1 MFVRPKKALGQH
13 FLKDHNIARKI
24 VDALEAPANNV
35 LEVGP
40 GTGILTKY
48 LLEKETLNC
57 CFLDTDREA
66 YDYLRKSF
74 SDHTEK
80 FVKADFL
87 EVDPDKFFK
96 GPYSVIG
103 NLPYNIS
110 SQIFFK
116 ILEHRNKVPEV
127 VAMIQ
132 REVADR
138 ISSPPGSK
146 QYGILS
152 VLLQAFYEIDFLF
165 GVNPQVFDPPPKVK
179 SAVIRLKRNNLT
191 DLPCDEKKFFLVV
204 KQAFNYRR
212 KTLRNSLKSIA
223 TKPEVLDRE
232 IFNKRPE
239 QLSTED
245 FQKLTQLLFPNIP
258 Q

>member
-13 FLKDHNIARKI
+13 FLKDQNIARKI
-24 VDALEAPANNV
+24 VTALEAPSNRV
-35 LEVGP
+35 LEIGP
-40 GTGILTKY
+40 GTGILTNY
-48 LLEKETLNC
+48 LLQRENLTC
-57 CFLDTDREA
+57 RFLDTDQES
-66 YDYLRKSF
+66 YDYLKSAF
-74 SDHTEK
+74 KEHAEK
-80 FVKADFL
+80 FIKADFL
-87 EVDPDKFFK
+87 ETDPDKLFE

-116 ILEHRNKVPEV
+116 LLEHRDMVPEV

-152 VLLQAFYEIDFLF
+152 VLLQSFYDIKFLF

-179 SAVIRLKRNNLT
+179 SAVIRLQRNSIKE
-191 DLPCDEKKFFLVV
+191 LPCDEQKFFKVV

-212 KTLRNSLKSIA
+212 KTLRNSLKSMA
-223 TKPEVLDRE
+223 KDPDVLENE

-239 QLSTED
+239 QLSPED
-245 FQKLTQLLFPNIP
+245 FQQLTDLL
-258 Q
+258 